1 MTVKVTPVSP
11 FLPPVP
17 CRIVVTMW
25 RRKNKEF
32 HQLITASST
41 AGSSRGLRGDPAQGR
56 RGDNWS
62 QAPGIVMFGMWT
74 LAVT

>member
-41 AGSSRGLRGDPAQGR
+41 AGSSEGSGETQRRGGG
-56 RGDNWS
+56 GDNWS